1 MDDKK
6 RRNFVMNEKLQYA
19 SMLEIP
25 VSTCNV
31 TYKPIK
37 KRRFG
42 RKKSAAT
49 EDVKKELLKKVNA
62 ISEVESFPSAPEKT
76 AAEEVAET
84 LTENVASMDE
94 RGEVAESDKIVTAS
108 VMPVKSK
115 KEKRKVRIS
124 AVAVEL
130 AVIGVLLAVI
140 FLTSAFYPQSGI
152 NAFMKGVFGTEK
164 ISSEIDDRTYEQF
177 SPVITVAAGETLV
190 VEDGAVS
197 VAGKGSVYTPVGG
210 KVKRITVDG
219 NGKYEMEIAHSEN
232 FTTVI
237 SGIDYA
243 YAATGDTV
251 YGNIPVGYVKDGG
264 YKMCFAGEN
273 GAVITGY
280 ELSGNTVVWAV

>member
-31 TYKPIK
+31 TYKPAR
-37 KRRFG
+37 KRRLG
-42 RKKSAAT
+42 RKKSVAA
-49 EDVKKELLKKVNA
+49 EEVKKELLKKVNA
-62 ISEVESFPSAPEKT
+62 ASEEEAALPAPELPEEPVKDT
-76 AAEEVAET
+76 AENLVTPDGQEEERK
-84 LTENVASMDE
+84 SDE
-94 RGEVAESDKIVTAS
+94 IVTAS
-108 VMPVKSK
+108 VAPIKR
-115 KEKRKVRIS
+115 EKNRKRFRVS
-124 AVAVEL
+124 AVAAEL
-130 AVIGVLLAVI
+130 AVIGALLAVI

-152 NAFMKGVFGTEK
+152 NAFMKGVFGNGATGVAADE
-164 ISSEIDDRTYEQF
+164 RTYEQF
-177 SPVITVAAGETLV
+177 APVITVAAGETLA
-190 VEDGAVS
+190 VEDGAVT
-197 VAGKGSVYTPVGG
+197 VAGKGSVYSPVGG
-210 KVKRITVDG
+210 RVKKITADG

-243 YAATGDTV
+243 YAAAGDTV

-280 ELSGNTVVWAV
+280 ELSGNAVVWAA